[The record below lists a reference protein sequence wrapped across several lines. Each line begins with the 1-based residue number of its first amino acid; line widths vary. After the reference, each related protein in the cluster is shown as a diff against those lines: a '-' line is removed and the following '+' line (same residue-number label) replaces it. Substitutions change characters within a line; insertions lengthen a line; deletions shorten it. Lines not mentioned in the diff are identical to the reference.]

1 MDKPI
6 SVLIDEYKKNFT
18 DLLNNSQ
25 LPFWLLLM
33 ITEPFLTQMRQVADM
48 QAKEEKEAYEASL
61 KENNE
66 ETKGEENNE

>member
-25 LPFWLLLM
+25 LPFWLILM

-48 QAKEEKEAYEASL
+48 QAREEKEAYEASL
-61 KENNE
+61 NE
-66 ETKGEENNE
+66 ETKGEEENG